1 MMHFLFGGVMKLN
14 VKPKNTT
21 YFCPVNEDVISLP
34 QKDND
39 DFIEK
44 DLLNSYLNNIG
55 AHSRITPQDEYNLSF
70 EINRLKQTILGQIS
84 SNFFGRKR
92 FLYFLESVINQKRPI
107 YDLFYGFNNVEEFNL
122 CNDISLNQ
130 LYNKLNL
137 FHLNN
142 NCEQFNKILTDYSFN
157 ISSVLVLKED
167 LLHFY
172 YKYHSILFEIKRFL
186 IKENINFCIDDSFI
200 ENPNDLIKLLD
211 FVNLESSKYDI
222 LKNKIKNHIEYTN
235 LLFENSMTNYKYLK
249 QFIKTLEC
257 HYLKINNLRNYIIQA
272 NLRLVISIAKKY
284 VYRGLSFEDLI
295 QEGNIGLIKSVDRF
309 DYNKGTR
316 LSTYA
321 TWWIKQAITR
331 AIEEKVRA
339 IRLPSH
345 IVETVNNIQKY
356 ISDYTDKYG
365 SCPSNKQIAKEFNIE
380 ITDLNLYVMSSKEPV
395 SLDSNIGDNE
405 NQVYSVIA
413 DENCMNPQ
421 EASEKSILEE
431 RIKQWLSKLDP
442 KEELVIKLRFG
453 LSPFTQK
460 TLEEIGQEF
469 SLTRERIRQIELN
482 AINKLKNMKDFK
494 DLIDF
499 LQD

>member
-1 MMHFLFGGVMKLN
+1 
-14 VKPKNTT
+14 
-21 YFCPVNEDVISLP
+21 
-34 QKDND
+34 
-39 DFIEK
+39 
-44 DLLNSYLNNIG
+44 
-55 AHSRITPQDEYNLSF
+55 
-70 EINRLKQTILGQIS
+70 
-84 SNFFGRKR
+84 
-92 FLYFLESVINQKRPI
+92 
-107 YDLFYGFNNVEEFNL
+107 
-122 CNDISLNQ
+122 
-130 LYNKLNL
+130 
-137 FHLNN
+137 
-142 NCEQFNKILTDYSFN
+142 
-157 ISSVLVLKED
+157 
-167 LLHFY
+167 
-172 YKYHSILFEIKRFL
+172 
-186 IKENINFCIDDSFI
+186 
-200 ENPNDLIKLLD
+200 
-211 FVNLESSKYDI
+211 
-222 LKNKIKNHIEYTN
+222 
-235 LLFENSMTNYKYLK
+235 MTNYKYLK

-356 ISDYTDKYG
+356 ISEYTDKHG

-405 NQVYSVIA
+405 NQVYSIIA
-413 DENCMNPQ
+413 DENCINPQ

-482 AINKLKNMKDFK
+482 AINKLRNMKDFK

-499 LQD
+499 LQE